1 MNLRIQS
8 RNLNVN
14 DTLRSHIQNK
24 VSRLE
29 RHLPAIDNIT
39 VDLAEDNARAQDK
52 RFVVQITIN
61 VNGTTLRGEERGP
74 NATVALNLVIDVMA
88 RRVEKFKGKTYR
100 SKRARKTGT
109 SIRTLDVPEPSAG
122 SAPTNDLIEA
132 AGKVVK
138 VKRFPIKP
146 TTVEEAA
153 FEMEMLGHNF
163 FLFLNSETDQHS
175 VLYRRQDGDYGLIQ
189 PEPL

>member
-24 VSRLE
+24 VGCLE
-29 RHLPAIDNIT
+29 RHLPAIDNII

-52 RFVVQITIN
+52 RFVVQITID
-61 VNGTTLRGEERGP
+61 VNGTKLRGEERGP

-88 RRVEKFKGKTYR
+88 RRVEKFKGKTHR
-100 SKRARKTGT
+100 SKRA
-109 SIRTLDVPEPSAG
+109 SIRTRAVPETSAG
-122 SAPTNDLIEA
+122 SAPTDDLIEA

-153 FEMEMLGHNF
+153 FEMEMLGHDF

>member
-8 RNLNVN
+8 RNLNVH
-14 DTLRSHIQNK
+14 DALRSHIQKK

-29 RHLPAIDNIT
+29 RHLPTIDNMI
-39 VDLAEDNARAQDK
+39 VDLAQDNARAQDK
-52 RFVVQITIN
+52 RFVVQITID

-74 NATVALNLVIDVMA
+74 DAVVALNLVINLMA
-88 RRVEKFKGKTYR
+88 RRIERFKGKTYR
-100 SKRARKTGT
+100 SKRSKKTGN
-109 SIRTLDVPEPSAG
+109 SIRTLDVPETSTESP
-122 SAPTNDLIEA
+122 PTDDSIEA

-146 TTVEEAA
+146 ATVGEAV
-153 FEMEMLGHNF
+153 FQMEMLGHDF
-163 FLFLNSETDQHS
+163 FLFLNSETNQHS